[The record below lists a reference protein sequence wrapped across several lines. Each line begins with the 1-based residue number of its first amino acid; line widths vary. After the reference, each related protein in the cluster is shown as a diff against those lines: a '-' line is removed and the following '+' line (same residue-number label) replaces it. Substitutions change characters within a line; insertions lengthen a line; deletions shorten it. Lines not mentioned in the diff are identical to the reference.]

1 MKVEIKCRGS
11 YKNIFEFLKTVAK
24 TGMLVMSKWESDV
37 TIITIECDK
46 NQYDYVTSILDE
58 LKCQEFKFVL
68 K

>member
-1 MKVEIKCRGS
+1 MKVEIECKGS
-11 YKNIFEFLKTVAK
+11 YKKIFDFLKTVAK

-46 NQYDYVTSILDE
+46 NQYDYVTGILDE
-58 LKCQEFKFVL
+58 LECREFKFVL